1 MRKKRIIKP
10 DGFRAAGA
18 SILKHG
24 FEQGCLMAS
33 NRLSEETSPYLQQH
47 KDNPVHWWPWCQ
59 EAFQEAQRLDKPVLL
74 SIGYAACHWCHVM
87 AHESFEKEDTAALM
101 NELFVNIKV
110 DREERPDVDTLYMTA
125 LQELGEQGG
134 WPLTMFLTPDGM
146 PFFGGTYFPDA
157 PRFGRPSFKQV
168 LENVARVYAQEKETI
183 EQNTAY
189 LKTRLT
195 PRLNYGAA
203 PEFSEEQ
210 LAAVASKFI
219 GAIDPTNGGLRG
231 APKFPNT
238 AIFHFLWKAGL
249 RYGLKTCIE
258 EVKNTLLH
266 ICQGGIY
273 DHIGGGFARYSVD
286 ERWLVPHFE
295 KMLYDNAL
303 LIELMTEVWKETQ
316 SERLSA
322 RIGET
327 IAWIERDMLVP
338 GGGFAA
344 SYDADSEGEEG
355 KFYVWA
361 AAEITDV
368 LGNGEQAAIFAQ
380 VYDVT
385 EGGNWEGKTILN
397 RLNALALLNRDE
409 EQALDDC
416 RKKLFEVREKRTK
429 PGWDDKVLA
438 DWNGLAIRAI
448 AKAGDAFRRPEW
460 IALAAKAYTFVVS
473 QMFRDG
479 RLFHSFRHS
488 KLKAPATSADYA
500 NMISAALALYQVT
513 GEKRY
518 LDDGISWTG
527 IMNRHYS
534 ADNGGYY
541 LAADDTSDLIL
552 RPLSASDDAV
562 PNSNA
567 TMLQNLADLY
577 TLTGD
582 TAYLNRAD
590 GLLEA
595 FQGAAQSMAIAYAGL
610 LSGALTLIAPQHIVI
625 AGDRSS
631 GEAAAW
637 RRALFEVSM
646 PDALVQWV
654 GDGETI
660 PASSP
665 ATGKGQIEGKT
676 AAYVCIGQRC
686 SLPIIEPELLKEKL
700 KEERNV
706 TVQVAASPI

>member
-1 MRKKRIIKP
+1 
-10 DGFRAAGA
+10 
-18 SILKHG
+18 
-24 FEQGCLMAS
+24 MAS

-47 KDNPVHWWPWCQ
+47 KDNPVDWWPWSQ
-59 EAFQEAQRLDKPVLL
+59 EAFKEAQRLNKPVLL
-74 SIGYAACHWCHVM
+74 SVGYAACHWCHVM
-87 AHESFEKEDTAALM
+87 AHESFEKDDTAALM
-101 NELFVNIKV
+101 NELFVNVKV

-146 PFFGGTYFPDA
+146 PFFGGTYFPDT

-189 LKTRLT
+189 LKSRLM

-210 LAAVASKFI
+210 LAAIASKFI

-238 AIFHFLWKAGL
+238 TIFHFLWRAGL

-273 DHIGGGFARYSVD
+273 DHVGGGFARYSVD

-316 SERLSA
+316 SDRLKSRVA
-322 RIGET
+322 ET
-327 IAWIERDMLVP
+327 IGWLSRDMLAP
-338 GGGFAA
+338 DGGFAS

-355 KFYVWA
+355 KFYVWTA
-361 AAEITDV
+361 EEITNV
-368 LGNGEQAAIFAQ
+368 LGGGEQAALFAQ
-380 VYDVT
+380 IYDVT

-397 RLNALALLNRDE
+397 RLNALALLSRNE
-409 EQALDDC
+409 ELALEEC
-416 RKKLFEVREKRTK
+416 RRKLFEAREKRKK

-438 DWNGLAIRAI
+438 DWNGVAIRAF
-448 AKAGDAFRRPEW
+448 AKAGDAFRKPEW
-460 IALAAKAYTFVVS
+460 IEQAEAAYRFVS
-473 QMFRDG
+473 ERMTSG
-479 RLFHSFRHS
+479 NRLFHSFRAG

-500 NMISAALALYQVT
+500 NMISAALTLCQMT
-513 GEKRY
+513 NEKRY
-518 LDDGISWTG
+518 LSDAIAWTA
-527 IMNRHYS
+527 IMNRHYD

-541 LAADDTSDLIL
+541 LSADDTSDLIL

-562 PNSNA
+562 PNPNA

-577 TLTGD
+577 TLSGD
-582 TAYLNRAD
+582 AAYLKRAD
-590 GLLEA
+590 SLLHA
-595 FQGAAQSMAIAYAGL
+595 FQGAAQKMAIGYTGL
-610 LSGALTLIAPQHIVI
+610 LSGALSLIAPQHIII
-625 AGDRSS
+625 AGDRSA
-631 GEAAAW
+631 GNAAPW
-637 RRALFEVSM
+637 HKALGEVSL
-646 PDALVQWV
+646 PGAVVQWV
-654 GDGETI
+654 ADDEMI

-665 ATGKGQIEGKT
+665 AAGKGRIDGKVT
-676 AAYVCIGQRC
+676 AYVCVGQRC
-686 SLPIIEPELLKEKL
+686 SLPLTEPELLKEKL
-700 KEERNV
+700 KGERQV
-706 TVQVAASPI
+706 AVQVAASIGSTHSSA